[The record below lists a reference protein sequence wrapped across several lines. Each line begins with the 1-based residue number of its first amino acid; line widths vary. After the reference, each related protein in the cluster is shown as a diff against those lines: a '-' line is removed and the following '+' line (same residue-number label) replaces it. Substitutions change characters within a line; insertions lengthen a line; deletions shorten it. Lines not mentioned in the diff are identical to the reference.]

1 MTIQVNIHQ
10 AKTQLS
16 RIIEQACRGEEVVI
30 AKAGVP
36 IVRLTPIQSRA
47 KGRCFGVMR
56 GHASVDD
63 RFFEPL
69 PEDELD
75 AWE

>member
-1 MTIQVNIHQ
+1 MALQIDIHE

-16 RIIEQACRGEEVVI
+16 KIIARACRGEEVVI
-30 AKAGVP
+30 AKAGRP
-36 IVRLTPIQSRA
+36 LVRLTPIKRQPS
-47 KGRCFGVMR
+47 GRRFGALHGKAR
-56 GHASVDD
+56 VDE

-69 PEDELD
+69 PEDELR

>member
-16 RIIEQACRGEEVVI
+16 KIIEQACRGEEVVI

-36 IVRLTPIQSRA
+36 VVRLTPIPAQSA
-47 KGRCFGVMR
+47 GRCFGAMR
-56 GHASVDD
+56 GRATVDD

>member
-1 MTIQVNIHQ
+1 MQVNIHD

-16 RIIEQACRGEEVVI
+16 KLIECACRGEEVVI
-30 AKAGVP
+30 AKAGKP
-36 IVRLTPIQSRA
+36 LVRLTVIEPRQR
-47 KGRCFGVMR
+47 GRKFGALR
-56 GHASVDD
+56 GKARVDE

-69 PEDELD
+69 PEQELQ

>member
-1 MTIQVNIHQ
+1 MALQVNIHE

-16 RIIEQACRGEEVVI
+16 KIIARACRGEEIVI
-30 AKAGVP
+30 AKAGRP
-36 IVRLTPIQSRA
+36 LVRLTPIEPQAS
-47 KGRCFGVMR
+47 GRRFGALQ
-56 GHASVDD
+56 GKATVDA

-69 PEDELD
+69 PEDELR

>member
-1 MTIQVNIHQ
+1 MVLQVNIHE

-16 RIIEQACRGEEVVI
+16 KIIARACRGEEIVI
-30 AKAGVP
+30 AKAGRP
-36 IVRLTPIQSRA
+36 LVRLTPIEQQPS
-47 KGRCFGVMR
+47 GRRFGALR
-56 GHASVDD
+56 GKAQVDD

-69 PEDELD
+69 PDDELR